1 VLTHLFAH
9 EVGSYDELMQIQRQ
23 LVQGEPALGRRVM
36 FAFDRLSVM
45 P

>member
-1 VLTHLFAH
+1 VA
-9 EVGSYDELMQIQRQ
+9 SYDDLMQVQRKLAAEQ
-23 LVQGEPALGRRVM
+23 PDLGSIM